1 MGVRSVERCGQ
12 LAAMFA
18 FMVVTG
24 GLSSGQEVQLAMPA
38 QVIEIQALQAP
49 AAAIRIAGAVN
60 DGSRS
65 EKVQRWIRGFI
76 QSELNRVETVCR
88 PTPEQEQKLV
98 DIAESTWKSRLASA
112 IRAYAESENQRV
124 PADFES
130 RTERL
135 VQTWLNDVLS
145 EEQRE
150 LWGKEMENRIAFRRR
165 LVIGRMVSD
174 TERKLGLTHSQMLEI
189 AEILQERW
197 RDSWWSMYR
206 SGTLPETKFSWIS
219 RVLSDAQRTVGN
231 DRSSQMME
239 HFIGGG
245 TVDMPTLDLKTRFQ
259 MGSVTSSSDIPLQVP
274 DSTPTP
280 KNIEGV
286 ILPNILKEEIL
297 REEDVFK

>member
-1 MGVRSVERCGQ
+1 
-12 LAAMFA
+12 
-18 FMVVTG
+18 MVDLG
-24 GLSSGQEVQLAMPA
+24 RGQEVQLAMPA
-38 QVIEIQALQAP
+38 QVIEIQALQVP

-88 PTPEQEQKLV
+88 PSPEQEQKLV
-98 DIAESTWKSRLASA
+98 DIAETSWRSRLASA

-145 EEQRE
+145 DEQRE
-150 LWGKEMENRIAFRRR
+150 LWDKETDNRTAFRRR

-231 DRSSQMME
+231 DRSSQLVE
-239 HFIGGG
+239 HYVGGG
-245 TVDMPTLDLKTRFQ
+245 SVDMPSLDLKTRFQ

-274 DSTPTP
+274 DSTPMP
-280 KNIEGV
+280 KIIEGV
-286 ILPNILKEEIL
+286 VLPNIL